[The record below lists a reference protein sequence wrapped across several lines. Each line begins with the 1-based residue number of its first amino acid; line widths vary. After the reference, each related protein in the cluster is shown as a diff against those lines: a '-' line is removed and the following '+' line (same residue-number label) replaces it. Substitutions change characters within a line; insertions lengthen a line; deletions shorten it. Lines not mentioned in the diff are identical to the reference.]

1 MFQSLLVRT
10 GLVCLALSSF
20 TGLASA
26 QAKVAIINL
35 QKAVL
40 ESNEIKK
47 ASTAL
52 ETKYRPRQQELE
64 KLQADLERIQ
74 QQLQAGQGKLSPQG
88 EADLQAEGTRKQ
100 TTLTRKSEDMQ
111 KDVDAERNEILAKS
125 SKQMQEVVGKL
136 AAEKGYD
143 VVVDVST
150 TVYFKPALEITNDA
164 ITAYNAAYPAK

>member
-10 GLVCLALSSF
+10 GLVCLALSSLS
-20 TGLASA
+20 GLASA
-26 QAKVAIINL
+26 QTKLAVINL

-74 QQLQAGQGKLSPQG
+74 QTLQNGQGKLSPQG

-100 TTLTRKSEDMQ
+100 TTLTRKSEDLQ
-111 KDVDAERNEILAKS
+111 KEVDAERNEILAKS
-125 SKQMQEVVGKL
+125 SKQMQEVVSKL
-136 AAEKGYD
+136 AADKGYD
-143 VVVDVST
+143 VVVDVSN
-150 TVYFKPALEITNDA
+150 TVFFKPALEITNDA
-164 ITAYNAAYPAK
+164 IAAYNAAYPGK

>member
-10 GLVCLALSSF
+10 GLLCLALSSLS
-20 TGLASA
+20 GLATA
-26 QAKVAIINL
+26 QTKIAIINL

-52 ETKYRPRQQELE
+52 ETKFRPRQQELE
-64 KLQADLERIQ
+64 KLQQDLERIQ
-74 QQLQAGQGKLSPQG
+74 QQLQNGQGKLSPQG

-100 TTLTRKSEDMQ
+100 TSLTRKSEDLQ

-143 VVVDVST
+143 MVVDVSN
-150 TVYFKPALEITNDA
+150 TVFFKPALEITADA
-164 ITAYNAAYPAK
+164 ITAYNAAYPGK

>member
-1 MFQSLLVRT
+1 M
-10 GLVCLALSSF
+10 A
-20 TGLASA
+20 LASA
-26 QAKVAIINL
+26 QTKIAIINL

-47 ASTAL
+47 ASVAL
-52 ETKYRPRQQELE
+52 QTKFQPRQQELE
-64 KLQADLERIQ
+64 KLQQDIERIQ
-74 QQLQAGQGKLSPQG
+74 QTLQNGQGKLSQQG

-100 TTLTRKSEDMQ
+100 TALTRKSEDLQ

-136 AAEKGYD
+136 ATEKGYD

-150 TVYFKPALEITNDA
+150 TVFFKPALEITTDA